1 MAVANDYYTYR
12 VLWSNED
19 KEYVGLCA
27 EFPSLSWL
35 AETQEEAFL
44 GIRGVVGEV
53 VSDMQLNG
61 EPIPE
66 PIVTKRYSGHILV
79 RVPPEVH
86 QTLALEAAESNISL
100 NRLVNAKLTTP

>member
-1 MAVANDYYTYR
+1 MAMANDYYTYR
-12 VLWSNED
+12 VLWSNGD

-44 GIRGVVGEV
+44 GIRDVVEEV
-53 VSDMQLNG
+53 VSDMQAND

-66 PIVTKRYSGHILV
+66 PLAMRLYSGHIMV

-86 QTLALEAAESNISL
+86 QTLAIQAAESNISL
-100 NRLVNAKLTTP
+100 NRLVNARLTTP

>member
-61 EPIPE
+61 EPKPE
-66 PIVTKRYSGHILV
+66 PIATKRYSGHILV

-86 QTLALEAAESNISL
+86 QTLAIEAAESNISL
-100 NRLVNAKLTTP
+100 NRLVNAKLTTS